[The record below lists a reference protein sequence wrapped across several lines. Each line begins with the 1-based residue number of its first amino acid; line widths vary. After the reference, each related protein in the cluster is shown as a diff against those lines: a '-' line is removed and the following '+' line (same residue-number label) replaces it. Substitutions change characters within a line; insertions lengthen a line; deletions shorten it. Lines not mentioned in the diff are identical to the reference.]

1 MSVTQMR
8 SSRMADAEWQ
18 TRVDLAACYRLVDL
32 FGWSDLINTRITA
45 RGGHDH
51 FLINRFGML
60 YDEITASSLL
70 KIDAAGN
77 KVDPSGDEINSGGF
91 ALPSTIHI
99 ARPDINCVIHT
110 HTIAGCAVSMQKDGL
125 LPLNQHALQVIG
137 DIAYHD
143 YEGTG
148 RSTDERQR
156 FLADFGDKHIM
167 VLRNHGLFIIGRT
180 IAEAF
185 IATYRMERACAMQLA
200 FQQSGAPFYPLSE
213 AVVGA
218 GYARSN
224 ARRRPRPRSQQV
236 RLAGAPAQARPHRP
250 VLQAIGPRTEEL
262 WPNRRLRAAV
272 KRMCK
277 GILVGPGPDEPST
290 SDRSGLCRP
299 LTDGLT
305 RGAWPARAGGARR
318 PERWLPAAGS
328 SRPRL
333 RRQTLPRCRGR

>member
-1 MSVTQMR
+1 
-8 SSRMADAEWQ
+8 MADAEWQ
-18 TRVDLAACYRLVDL
+18 TRVNLAACYRLIDL

-45 RGGHDH
+45 RVPGARDH

-77 KVDPSGDEINSGGF
+77 KVEPSGDEINSGGF
-91 ALPSTIHI
+91 ALPSTIHM

-148 RSTDERQR
+148 LSTDERQR

-213 AVVGA
+213 AVVSA

-224 ARRRPRPRSQQV
+224 A
-236 RLAGAPAQARPHRP
+236 GAARGHD
-250 VLQAIGPRTEEL
+250 
-262 WPNRRLRAAV
+262 PNKL
-272 KRMCK
+272 
-277 GILVGPGPDEPST
+277 D
-290 SDRSGLCRP
+290 
-299 LTDGLT
+299 
-305 RGAWPARAGGARR
+305 WPA
-318 PERWLPAAGS
+318 L
-328 SRPRL
+328 L
-333 RRQTLPRCRGR
+333 RKLDRIDPSYKQ